1 MVKTRQ
7 VEDAKIRGI
16 AIQPG
21 VPYCLVTLQEARAAN
36 MVYNAE
42 VVRDEMDEV
51 FPEKNAA

>member
-21 VPYCLVTLQEARAAN
+21 VPFCLVTLREARAAD